1 MQQTFSGERLRQRGR
16 IPSMPAAHVLGPE
29 LVEGIA
35 ESSSLLTSFSDQAG
49 NINGVLF
56 QASLP
61 AYLVFLYFL
70 NYEKNNT
77 PPLVCF
83 GFAFLLAFVLLTI
96 PSGIISKSSFSVIL
110 ADSDWLHG
118 SAESLL
124 TCTNILIVLGFRGA
138 LTGNEELASGNSGTA
153 RSVALGWFVTVVC
166 TLALGVPL
174 GFQAHTPF
182 LAGLGALEGFSE
194 PVNALSIPTWI
205 VHWSTV
211 FEFLIAMSL
220 AWSYADAVGNPKW
233 KGLTWGMFPSS
244 VSHSRV
250 QQTACKLWLCW
261 KLARLSFW
269 RPLSLKWS
277 SEHRSS
283 TLKRLRTPTPR
294 LSPAEMRRCSRKKK
308 GRCQGLE
315 AVKGRGA
322 TDRGELLWDGP
333 RGSVVR
339 GAAGVLSVKK
349 QMHFFDGARAHEVRS
364 RWFYPKNGFV
374 NRRAELPERR
384 VSLAQ
389 ADLSTCPVSQ
399 AELASRK
406 SCCFSTKR
414 VHRGPTVRD
423 RSRWNPYRSDGSSRF
438 RDDGGDERRSSRSRR
453 ERSPCTARSRR
464 SSR

>member
-1 MQQTFSGERLRQRGR
+1 MALLAPARLVFSFCGQMQQTFSGERLRQRGR

-244 VSHSRV
+244 VSSVFALTFHIFYN
-250 QQTACKLWLCW
+250 QIPWILTGQALCTFVGNCT
-261 KLARLSFW
+261 LALATYRIATSNGWTLSELDP
-269 RPLSLKWS
+269 RQA
-277 SEHRSS
+277 
-283 TLKRLRTPTPR
+283 LKRLIE
-294 LSPAEMRRCSRKKK
+294 SNAENAEEKTEKRNESKINGFDISKVSQIELMNGPLLIAEVVILTLLFAYGTKY
-308 GRCQGLE
+308 
-315 AVKGRGA
+315 
-322 TDRGELLWDGP
+322 GELMF
-333 RGSVVR
+333 GSIFQSPDSNAAAVAVVLLP
-339 GAAGVLSVKK
+339 VLLVAYTIYS
-349 QMHFFDGARAHEVRS
+349 QSPDLR
-364 RWFYPKNGFV
+364 NGQ
-374 NRRAELPERR
+374 LPA
-384 VSLAQ
+384 LA
-389 ADLSTCPVSQ
+389 PV
-399 AELASRK
+399 ANDK
-406 SCCFSTKR
+406 
-414 VHRGPTVRD
+414 
-423 RSRWNPYRSDGSSRF
+423 
-438 RDDGGDERRSSRSRR
+438 
-453 ERSPCTARSRR
+453 
-464 SSR
+464 